1 MTLTIQLPSDA
12 EARIAE
18 KARRAGVDVTTYVQR
33 VLQVDAT
40 RPPLDELLK
49 PVRDAFNQ
57 SGMTEEQLGNL
68 LVNAKKQMHADRRES
83 KQP

>member
-40 RPPLDELLK
+40 RPSLDELLK
-49 PVRDAFNQ
+49 PVRDAFEE
-57 SGMTEEQLGNL
+57 SGMSEEQLSAL
-68 LVNAKKQMHADRRES
+68 LVTAKKQMRADRRDS